1 MILQASYH
9 ATFLASRQVNIQ
21 EYVNPSL
28 PNTSQNVKHCSY
40 QCDKTTYPSTNKRK
54 ALLLAAT
61 KHLNVNSTI
70 GHPHIPYI
78 YHGNLQKIGKK
89 SNSFRNQWHF
99 RNNRLSFG
107 KLKNRYP
114 IANLPEDGGGAPRP
128 IAANSELTFCPASS
142 RILIS
147 SLANL
152 ALAAVKKVYAVPF
165 APALPVRPIR

>member
-1 MILQASYH
+1 MAKNKLMILQASYH

-40 QCDKTTYPSTNKRK
+40 QCAKTTYPSTNKCK

-70 GHPHIPYI
+70 GHPHTPYI

-107 KLKNRYP
+107 ETKKQTSNSKL
-114 IANLPEDGGGAPRP
+114 
-128 IAANSELTFCPASS
+128 T
-142 RILIS
+142 
-147 SLANL
+147 
-152 ALAAVKKVYAVPF
+152 
-165 APALPVRPIR
+165 